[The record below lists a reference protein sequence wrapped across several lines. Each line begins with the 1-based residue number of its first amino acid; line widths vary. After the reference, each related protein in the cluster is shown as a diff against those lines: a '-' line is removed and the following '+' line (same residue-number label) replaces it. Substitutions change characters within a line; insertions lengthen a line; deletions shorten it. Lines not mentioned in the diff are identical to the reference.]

1 MHLRTMDRIGAGRM
15 ADSRLEARTTA
26 KSQETAKNESRG
38 AFFEMM
44 LAADGGAR
52 KTETSVPRANS
63 SSSDEISTAV
73 RGGTQ
78 PTAPRATSQAAV
90 RTTAAVSE
98 ENTPAQTPTTFP
110 AGDPVETLN
119 GLLSKLGYDPA
130 QFGTKVTST
139 TISYPGMTYEYPLLE
154 VTVNGEK
161 VGFHL
166 QSAANDLRMTAAN
179 IASMLGRPVMNFAEF
194 A

>member
-1 MHLRTMDRIGAGRM
+1 MHLRTMDSIGAGRM
-15 ADSRLEARTTA
+15 ADSRLEARTAA

-52 KTETSVPRANS
+52 KTETSVPRAS
-63 SSSDEISTAV
+63 SSSGDEISTAV

-78 PTAPRATSQAAV
+78 PTAPRATPQAAV
-90 RTTAAVSE
+90 RTTAVTE

-139 TISYPGMTYEYPLLE
+139 TISYPGLTYEYPLLE

-179 IASMLGRPVMNFAEF
+179 IASMLGRPVMNFTEF